1 MAKGGK
7 KSGKKKGGKKKS
19 SKLANMTEEE
29 RIAYEEQKALAEEE
43 LRKKKENM
51 LTQFLKDKLTKEE
64 RSTKFNINKLNHQWR
79 NIMRENKSKELKKD
93 LEILSQT
100 FERIVDRKDATI
112 KALAKDLQEADE
124 QYSMALRAHLQS
136 TDNLIDQHKSRIE
149 FLRRQYDDELA
160 VITEE
165 FDTERAIMLD
175 QHSRETNEISDILFA
190 MDQNFQ
196 EREREA
202 KSDFQSLVDEI
213 RNKDMEE
220 MHGLRHQLTEKFNFY
235 WNAFEQA
242 RKNYQENNAERKA
255 AFEELK
261 LKDDGSAQEI
271 DFQMRKLQRIS
282 ENIAQ
287 LKSKMAS
294 NAKENEQR
302 NRSIKEERE
311 RMLAHLQDLKAEMN
325 KLRDGE
331 RAKLTKMTVESN
343 TAIKTMKSKV
353 EKVKNVI
360 TMAEMCRRLETEEEK
375 VLPFYASSLT
385 EEEQQDVEAAIQEQ
399 PYEKLSLIMHEFTSL
414 ENFWKRFNKVTLDKL
429 ALDKEKQTLVQENTQ
444 LRSLLKQ
451 YLDGISVNDEILSQV
466 NPLLVVN
473 NRTNVNLNVPVS
485 DPRVRRPVPQT
496 VVEAATHSRQLKL
509 T

>member
-1 MAKGGK
+1 
-7 KSGKKKGGKKKS
+7 
-19 SKLANMTEEE
+19 
-29 RIAYEEQKALAEEE
+29 
-43 LRKKKENM
+43 
-51 LTQFLKDKLTKEE
+51 
-64 RSTKFNINKLNHQWR
+64 
-79 NIMRENKSKELKKD
+79 
-93 LEILSQT
+93 
-100 FERIVDRKDATI
+100 
-112 KALAKDLQEADE
+112 
-124 QYSMALRAHLQS
+124 
-136 TDNLIDQHKSRIE
+136 
-149 FLRRQYDDELA
+149 
-160 VITEE
+160 
-165 FDTERAIMLD
+165 
-175 QHSRETNEISDILFA
+175 
-190 MDQNFQ
+190 
-196 EREREA
+196 
-202 KSDFQSLVDEI
+202 
-213 RNKDMEE
+213 MEE

-261 LKDDGSAQEI
+261 EKDDKSAQEI